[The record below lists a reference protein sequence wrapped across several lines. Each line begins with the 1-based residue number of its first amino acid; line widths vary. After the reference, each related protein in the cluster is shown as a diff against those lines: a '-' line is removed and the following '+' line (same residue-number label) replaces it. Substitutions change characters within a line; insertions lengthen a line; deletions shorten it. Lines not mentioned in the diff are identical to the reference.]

1 MNILKVSI
9 ASVTTAIL
17 FQGLPATAQQAITPD
32 DMPRVID
39 SLCMNKGVST
49 SAEAICEDTVVEM
62 ASKGYSFAQISHVTR
77 NHIRYSRAGDDQAR
91 ESARIYD
98 SIMNRPPKVYRSTIP
113 MSR

>member
-49 SAEAICEDTVVEM
+49 SAEAICEDTVVEPT
-62 ASKGYSFAQISHVTR
+62 S
-77 NHIRYSRAGDDQAR
+77 SRLDHK
-91 ESARIYD
+91 
-98 SIMNRPPKVYRSTIP
+98 KVILDKVNLKYQK
-113 MSR
+113 

>member
-1 MNILKVSI
+1 MNILKVSL
-9 ASVTTAIL
+9 ASVAAAIL
-17 FQGLPATAQQAITPD
+17 FQGLPATAQQAITPN

-77 NHIRYSRAGDDQAR
+77 NHIRYNRAADAQAQQ
-91 ESARIYD
+91 SAEIYRT
-98 SIMNRPPKVYRSTIP
+98 IMNNKPQVYR
-113 MSR
+113 